1 MWIEMLENV
10 LRFDFLKIP
19 GRHSYI
25 LFPLLFFL
33 ALLFPPMLLF
43 ILVFVFCSLVFFS
56 KAVFPA
62 LTSAPSGFNFPP
74 SPRSPPF

>member
-1 MWIEMLENV
+1 MLGKM
-10 LRFDFLKIP
+10 LRFDFLKNP
-19 GRHSYI
+19 CRHSYA
-25 LFPLLFFL
+25 LFPVLFFL
-33 ALLFPPMLLF
+33 ALLFPPLLLF

-62 LTSAPSGFNFPP
+62 LTSAPSGFNCQS

>member
-1 MWIEMLENV
+1 MPGKM

-19 GRHSYI
+19 GRHSYV

-33 ALLFPPMLLF
+33 ALCFPPLLLF
-43 ILVFVFCSLVFFS
+43 ILVFVFYSLIFFS

-62 LTSAPSGFNFPP
+62 LTSAPSGFNCQP